1 MDARGQIVAR
11 LPGHVRCHIV
21 VDHIVGVIL
30 EADRDPGEALYVD
43 VADRQPGDR
52 RGARRRAGIILE
64 EAADIVRVDILDM
77 AIAEI
82 GGDATAV
89 PNLSILRRSEEHTS
103 DLQYLMRISSAVL
116 CLNRN
121 KSNTKLT

>member
-1 MDARGQIVAR
+1 MRISDWSSDGCSSDLR

-21 VDHIVGVIL
+21 DDHIVGVIL

-77 AIAEI
+77 EIAEI
-82 GGDATAV
+82 GGDAKGRADRKSTRL
-89 PNLSILRRSEEHTS
+89 N
-103 DLQYLMRISSAVL
+103 SSH
-116 CLNRN
+116 
-121 KSNTKLT
+121 

>member
-21 VDHIVGVIL
+21 DDHIVGVIL

-52 RGARRRAGIILE
+52 RGARRRAGLILE
-64 EAADIVRVDILDM
+64 EAADIVRVDIL
-77 AIAEI
+77 
-82 GGDATAV
+82 
-89 PNLSILRRSEEHTS
+89 RSEERRVGKECVS
-103 DLQYLMRISSAVL
+103 QCRSWWWPY
-116 CLNRN
+116 N
-121 KSNTKLT
+121 